1 MTAST
6 GPPGLLVPMV
16 LGNRKGPPKFDRVQA
31 LGARFIKK
39 PVGYR
44 SALLGG

>member
-1 MTAST
+1 MSELVSASNKIKPDPET
-6 GPPGLLVPMV
+6 
-16 LGNRKGPPKFDRVQA
+16 KGDRTR
-31 LGARFIKK
+31 LFIKK